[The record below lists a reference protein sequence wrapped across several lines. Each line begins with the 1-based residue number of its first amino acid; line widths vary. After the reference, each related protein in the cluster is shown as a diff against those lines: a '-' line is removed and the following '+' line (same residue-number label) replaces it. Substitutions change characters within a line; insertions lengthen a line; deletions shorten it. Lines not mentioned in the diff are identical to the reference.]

1 MRTPRFTRLNL
12 TVLATAAA
20 TALALA
26 ACAPGSSGSSTDG
39 GAGAGSDPIVIGASL
54 PLSGP
59 LAGFGSFQ
67 KWGYEHAVKQV
78 NDAGGLDVGGVKRR
92 VDLKIVDD
100 KTDPNQVTTNI
111 KTLISSDKAVGL
123 LGSCTPDLV
132 NPGAVVADSQGVPF
146 VAGCDPLEVFTG
158 VKKQWT
164 WAWDIFFS
172 VPELSASTLQA
183 ITELGW
189 QTNKKVAIL
198 HDNGPDGK
206 IVGSQIWPAMAKQM
220 GFQVVVNEE
229 FPVDNT
235 DFTAAV
241 QKAKASGADILL
253 VDSVT
258 PQAISLRKQMAAVG
272 WTPKVM
278 VSEKGAEPVQYAE
291 ALGNLA
297 DGVLVGAYWD
307 PSFPYPGAKDLQ
319 KAFESETGKTSSQH
333 IADSYT
339 AAQVLL
345 DAISAAGS
353 TDAQK
358 INDAISRTDK
368 EYAVGPVKFA
378 ADHTSKIPVVVSQW
392 QSGKPVIISPKDR
405 ATGDALFPMPSE

>member
-1 MRTPRFTRLNL
+1 MGTPRFARVNL
-12 TVLATAAA
+12 ALLSVTVTFA
-20 TALALA
+20 ALA
-26 ACAPGSSGSSTDG
+26 ACAPDSSSTGDDDG
-39 GAGAGSDPIVIGASL
+39 DAPIVVGASL
-54 PLSGP
+54 PLSGA

-78 NDAGGLDVGGVKRR
+78 NDAGGVTVNGKKRK
-92 VDLKIVDD
+92 VELKILDD
-100 KTDPNQVTTNI
+100 TTDPNKVSTNI
-111 KTLISSDKAVGL
+111 KTLISSDKAVAL

-158 VKKQWT
+158 VKKWT

-172 VPELSASTLQA
+172 VPELAESSFKAMGD
-183 ITELGW
+183 LGF

-206 IVGSQIWPAMAKQM
+206 IVGNEIWPQMAKKY
-220 GFQVVVNEE
+220 GYDVVVNEE

-241 QKAKASGADILL
+241 QKAKSSGAEVLL
-253 VDSVT
+253 VDCVT

-272 WTPKVM
+272 WAPKVM
-278 VSEKGAEPVQYAE
+278 VSEKGAEPVQYAQ

-319 KAFESETGKTSSQH
+319 QAFEKETGQTSSQH
-333 IADSYT
+333 IADSN
-339 AAQVLL
+339 AAAMVLL
-345 DAISAAGS
+345 DAIGAAGS
-353 TDAQK
+353 TDPKK
-358 INDAISRTDK
+358 INDAIAKTDK

-378 ADHTSKIPVVVSQW
+378 DDHTAKIPVVVSQW
-392 QSGKPVIISPKDR
+392 QGGKPVIISPKDR
-405 ATGDALFPMPSE
+405 ATGTAIPLAAK